1 MEQLTTAEVGVLRI
15 EMIQICSFSICSCY
29 SRMRVLQ
36 SIHPIHC
43 IKENPRLK
51 KFPQLHTAT
60 FLNHTSIS

>member
-15 EMIQICSFSICSCY
+15 EMIQICSFSICSC
-29 SRMRVLQ
+29 RMRALQ

-43 IKENPRLK
+43 IKENHRLK